1 MKLIEI
7 CNGIFSFE
15 MQIFLESDFKNRF
28 FQILN
33 QLKSKHI
40 YKTSKSRECRT
51 KAKNLYFFKN

>member
-1 MKLIEI
+1 
-7 CNGIFSFE
+7 